1 MYKFK
6 RLMIGLDMSYMDEI
20 LLNYAQELVDVLK
33 PEAIY
38 FLNIQP
44 NLDLDDDIKE
54 LLGGDD
60 KPSDEVVKENMKKTV
75 AKFFKNNSNASI
87 DYKVVEGNPS
97 QEILRWT
104 KIKDIDLLIMGR
116 KALKGGSGITPQ
128 QVSAKVMSSV
138 LIIPEGIESYKL
150 NKALVPV
157 DFSEYSS
164 LALEQTLYLKSLK
177 SDLEIKCHHIY
188 NLPLGYEKTGKTAN
202 EFSEIMRENAE
213 KKFKKMQKKI
223 EGAASLECNIVL
235 SDQNSIGKQIKDAAD
250 KENANLIVMGAK
262 GRTLATQIFLGSATE
277 KLIKFQCNSAL
288 LVVKDKSSIFDFW
301 KFFESI

>member
-1 MYKFK
+1 
-6 RLMIGLDMSYMDEI
+6 
-20 LLNYAQELVDVLK
+20 
-33 PEAIY
+33 
-38 FLNIQP
+38 
-44 NLDLDDDIKE
+44 
-54 LLGGDD
+54 
-60 KPSDEVVKENMKKTV
+60 
-75 AKFFKNNSNASI
+75 
-87 DYKVVEGNPS
+87 
-97 QEILRWT
+97 
-104 KIKDIDLLIMGR
+104 MGR
-116 KALKGGSGITPQ
+116 KELKGGSGITPQ

-223 EGAASLECNIVL
+223 EGAASLECNFVL
-235 SDQNSIGKQIKDAAD
+235 SDENSIGKQIKDAAD

-277 KLIKFQCNSAL
+277 KLIKFQSNSAL

>member
-20 LLNYAQELVDVLK
+20 LLKYAQNLVDVLK

-54 LLGGDD
+54 LLGGDNQ
-60 KPSDEVVKENMKKTV
+60 PSDEVVKENMKQTV

-104 KIKDIDLLIMGR
+104 KIKEIDLLIMGR
-116 KALKGGSGITPQ
+116 KELKGGSGITPQ

-138 LIIPEGIESYKL
+138 LIIPEGIERYNL
-150 NKALVPV
+150 NKILVPI
-157 DFSEYSS
+157 DFSDYSM
-164 LALEQTLYLKSLK
+164 LALEETLYLKSLK
-177 SDLEIKCHHIY
+177 KDIEIKCHHVY
-188 NLPLGYEKTGKTAN
+188 NLPLGYEKTGKTAD
-202 EFSEIMRENAE
+202 EFSEIMKTNAE
-213 KKFKKMQKKI
+213 KKFKKMQSKI
-223 EGAASLECNIVL
+223 DGAASIECTFEL
-235 SDQNSIGKQIKDAAD
+235 SDDKSIGKQIKEAAD
-250 KENANLIVMGAK
+250 KESADLIVMGAK

-277 KLIKFQCNSAL
+277 KLIKFQSNSAL

>member
-20 LLNYAQELVDVLK
+20 LLKYAQNLVDVLK

-60 KPSDEVVKENMKKTV
+60 KPSDEVVKENMKQTV

-104 KIKDIDLLIMGR
+104 KIKEIDLLIMGR
-116 KALKGGSGITPQ
+116 KELKGGSGITPQ

-138 LIIPEGIESYKL
+138 LIIPEGIADFEI
-150 NKALVPV
+150 NKILVPI
-157 DFSEYSS
+157 DFSDYSK

-177 SDLEIKCHHIY
+177 KDIEIKCHHIY
-188 NLPLGYEKTGKTAN
+188 NLPLGYEKSGKTAN
-202 EFSEIMRENAE
+202 EFSEIMRANAE
-213 KKFKKMQKKI
+213 NKFKKMQSKLD
-223 EGAASLECNIVL
+223 GASSLECTFAL
-235 SDQNSIGKQIKDAAD
+235 SDENSIGKQIKDASD

-277 KLIKFQCNSAL
+277 KLIKFQSNSAL